1 MKLVH
6 YSKVD
11 LEPVYTEGAEGAQ
24 IRWLIGQK
32 DGAPNFAMRL
42 FEVAPGGHT
51 PYHSHEWEHENFIVE
66 GEGVLQTEEGDL
78 PFGPGDTIYVDPG
91 MVHAYKNTGTK
102 TLKFLCLIPHE
113 QPIKKKTINPFADEM
128 ANNC

>member
-32 DGAPNFAMRL
+32 DGAPNFAMRVCAL
-42 FEVAPGGHT
+42 PMAALTVRLMLSVAD
-51 PYHSHEWEHENFIVE
+51 NVR
-66 GEGVLQTEEGDL
+66 
-78 PFGPGDTIYVDPG
+78 
-91 MVHAYKNTGTK
+91 
-102 TLKFLCLIPHE
+102 
-113 QPIKKKTINPFADEM
+113 M
-128 ANNC
+128 ALNAA